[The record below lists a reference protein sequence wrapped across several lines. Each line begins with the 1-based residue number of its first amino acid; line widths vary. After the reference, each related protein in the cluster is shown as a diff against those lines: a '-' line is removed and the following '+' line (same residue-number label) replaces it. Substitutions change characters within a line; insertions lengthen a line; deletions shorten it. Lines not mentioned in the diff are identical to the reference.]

1 MNSPKQ
7 SNLTEIIESE
17 HELMATAPKLYGE
30 FFDHALES
38 YKLLQSFI
46 VTLKDEGWL
55 FVAFIAHLK
64 KHCLLALL
72 STVRLHHVQAVM
84 NLRQV
89 LESGANATFALGN
102 PNSDDFA
109 RVTEEGILQL
119 PKKLKDKRYKWLDE
133 NYPNGSSAIKSMK
146 KALQTYS
153 HSNIIDAH
161 RTFKYKEQNGIAML
175 ETPFFDFENEYQ
187 TKSNLW
193 SVANISMGLMDLIYG
208 INQKQKIITF
218 SDDFV
223 GRLQA
228 LDRENKRLKGILMD
242 TPNFK
247 RAENVAITKQKRV
260 GIKTK
265 T

>member
-1 MNSPKQ
+1 MNNPKQ

-17 HELMATAPKLYGE
+17 HELMATAPKMYGE

-38 YKLLQSFI
+38 YKLLQSFV
-46 VTLKDEGWL
+46 VTIKDEGWL
-55 FVAFIAHLK
+55 FVAFLAHLR
-64 KHCLLALL
+64 KHSLLALL

-84 NLRQV
+84 DLRQV
-89 LESGANATFALGN
+89 LESGANASYALGN

-109 RVTEEGILQL
+109 KVTEEGILEL
-119 PKKLKDKRYKWLDE
+119 SEKLKDKRYKWLDE
-133 NYPNGSSAIKSMK
+133 NYPKGSSAIKSMK

-161 RTFKYKEQNGIAML
+161 RTFKYKEEDRVAML

-193 SVANISMGLMDLIYG
+193 SIANISMGLMDLIYG
-208 INQKQKIITF
+208 INQKQSIITF

-223 GRLQA
+223 SRLQA
-228 LDRENKRLKGILMD
+228 LDRENKRLKEILMS

-247 RAENVAITKQKRV
+247 RAESVAIAKKKRI
-260 GIKTK
+260 GTKTK

>member
-1 MNSPKQ
+1 MNNLKQ

-17 HELMATAPKLYGE
+17 YELMKSAPKLYGE

-38 YKLLQSFI
+38 YKLLQSSV
-46 VTLKDEGWL
+46 VTIKDEGWL
-55 FVAFIAHLK
+55 FVAFLAHLR
-64 KHCLLALL
+64 KHSLLALL

-84 NLRQV
+84 GLRQV
-89 LESGANATFALGN
+89 LESGANAAYALGN

-109 RVTEEGILQL
+109 KVTEEGILEITEN
-119 PKKLKDKRYKWLDE
+119 LKNKRYKWLNK
-133 NYPNGSSAIKSMK
+133 NYSKGSSAIKSMK

-161 RTFKYKEQNGIAML
+161 RTFKYKRQGGVAML

-193 SVANISMGLMDLIYG
+193 SIANISMGLMDLIYG
-208 INQKQKIITF
+208 INQKQRIITF
-218 SDDFV
+218 SNDFV

-228 LDRENKRLKGILMD
+228 VDKENKRLKGILMN

-247 RAENVAITKQKRV
+247 RAENVAIAKQKRID
-260 GIKTK
+260 IKTK